1 MAIYSSKTELK
12 GSTAPTGLGPNYS
25 TQGKLSTFIFPVNGN
40 SVSTWVEVDS
50 NGGQNNISLVG
61 SNGTLAYYD
70 KTSNK
75 WSVPAGQGNSTIS
88 KIIIDKIKN
97 TSGLANAMSQSAYY
111 TTYHKTG
118 NSAQATQIT
127 GVSPSTPAPTVT
139 QPAQGLN
146 GSAPQNQ
153 PGGGPFGNP
162 LDNFVGVA
170 TALTSGDQLLKGL
183 GGGLLKYPE
192 DLLDSGQDTL
202 VITQFRYNPP
212 RGNIFTTKANV
223 FQNGIKRNT
232 ALSEKIIKVVLP
244 APNNA
249 SDSNNVSW
257 GPDNMNNLTAA
268 AAGAVLT
275 NMGGVATSG
284 AVGAVLGTIVSALTS
299 GNLSGLPK
307 GGALGIKA
315 AVYKA
320 LLDQAS
326 GSANAGSLINTALAS
341 QALNMAGFEVSPES
355 ILSSG
360 AGVIPNSNLELLFNA
375 PTLRE
380 FTFEYR
386 LSPRSSNE
394 ARIVRNIIRSFKQGM
409 APRKV
414 NAQGGTGPGGY
425 FLATPNVF
433 KLEYKTGN
441 SSIEGVNKIKI
452 CALTGFSVNYTPD
465 GQWAAYEGGQP
476 VSYIIRMS
484 YTELDPVYE
493 NDYYDQNSDADL
505 ESIGTNDI
513 GY

>member
-1 MAIYSSKTELK
+1 MPKQN
-12 GSTAPTGLGPNYS
+12 PNINF
-25 TQGKLSTFIFPVNGN
+25 TT
-40 SVSTWVEVDS
+40 
-50 NGGQNNISLVG
+50 
-61 SNGTLAYYD
+61 
-70 KTSNK
+70 
-75 WSVPAGQGNSTIS
+75 GNSTINVKGTVVKAITVNDPTKYSAFPGQPVDPNS
-88 KIIIDKIKN
+88 KDPLIQGLTYTIDGGPNGTGQVIYHKN
-97 TSGLANAMSQSAYY
+97 GVAYDSLNSYAQSPAVRFAGY
-111 TTYHKTG
+111 TTNTTKSIQTAMQK
-118 NSAQATQIT
+118 NLATAISTSIPIQPSAQN
-127 GVSPSTPAPTVT
+127 P
-139 QPAQGLN
+139 N
-146 GSAPQNQ
+146 
-153 PGGGPFGNP
+153 PGGGGAGGILDNP
-162 LDNFVGVA
+162 LNNFVGI
-170 TALTSGDQLLKGL
+170 TTTLTYGDQLLKGL

-212 RGNIFTTKANV
+212 RGNIFTTNANV
-223 FQNGIKRNT
+223 FQNGLERNT
-232 ALSEKIIKVVLP
+232 ALSEQILTVILP

-268 AAGAVLT
+268 AASGVLN
-275 NMGGVATSG
+275 NMGGTAASG
-284 AVGAVLGTIVSALTS
+284 AAGAILGTIVSALTS
-299 GNLSGLPK
+299 GSLSGLPT

-320 LLDQAS
+320 LFDQAS

-380 FTFEYR
+380 FTFDYR
-386 LSPRSSNE
+386 LSPRSRNE
-394 ARIVRNIIRSFKQGM
+394 ATIVRNIIRSFKQGM

-414 NAQGGTGPGGY
+414 NAQGGTGRGGY

-433 KLEYKTGN
+433 KLQYKTGN

-484 YTELDPVYE
+484 FNELDPVYE
-493 NDYYDQNSDADL
+493 NDYYDQNSDANL
-505 ESIGTNDI
+505 EPIGTNDVI